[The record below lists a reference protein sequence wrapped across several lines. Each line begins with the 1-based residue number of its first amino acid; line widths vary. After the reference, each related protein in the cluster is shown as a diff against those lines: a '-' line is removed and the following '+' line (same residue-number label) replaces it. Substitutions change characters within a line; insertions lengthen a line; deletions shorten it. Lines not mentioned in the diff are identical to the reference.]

1 MKIALITDQHFGI
14 RNDSTQFHE
23 YYKKFYSEVF
33 FPTLEEHGI
42 KDIIELGDIFDRR
55 KYVNFDSLERC
66 TDYFFGPIFRKGIN
80 LHCIVGNHDTYF
92 KNTNAV
98 NAPRLLLGWMAGKCK
113 SCITGNPSELFIYQD
128 ASSDIDFDGCKIM
141 FMPWINSGNYDRAM
155 DTIKNSN
162 ADVVMGH
169 LELRGFEMYKGAT
182 IDAGLSHTLFEKFD
196 MVMSGHFHHKSSKD
210 NVHYLGSPYQMTW
223 SDYNDDRGFHIFD
236 TETRELTYIKNP
248 FIMFHKV
255 FFDDVEVDDI
265 PDFSHL
271 KDTYVKVVVKNKNNP
286 YVFDLFMDKLNSCE
300 PVHVQV
306 VEDNLNLDIGDESD
320 FIDEAEDTMTIVKK
334 YVEGLSRSLSLSD
347 TQSKNVSSMLNDLYQ
362 EVLSND

>member
-14 RNDSTQFHE
+14 RNDSVQFHN
-23 YYKKFYSEVF
+23 YYEKFYKEIF
-33 FPTLEEHGI
+33 FPTLEKHGI

-55 KYVNFDSLERC
+55 KYINFDSLSRC
-66 TDYFFGPIFRKGIN
+66 RDYFFGPIYSAGIN

-92 KNTNAV
+92 KNTNSV
-98 NAPRLLLGWMAGKCK
+98 NAPKLLLGWMDNGLDYDFDNGANL
-113 SCITGNPSELFIYQD
+113 SIYQE
-128 ASSDIDFDGCKIM
+128 ASADIEFDGRKIL
-141 FMPWINSGNYDRAM
+141 FMPWINSSNYDSAM
-155 DTIKNSN
+155 DKIENSN
-162 ADVVMGH
+162 ADVCMGH
-169 LELRGFEMYKGAT
+169 LELRGFEMYKGASV
-182 IDAGLSHTLFEKFD
+182 DAGISHTLFKKFD

-223 SDYNDDRGFHIFD
+223 SDYDDDRGFHIFD
-236 TETRELTYIKNP
+236 TETLELTYVKNP

-286 YVFDLFMDKLNSCE
+286 YVFDLFMDKLNACE

-334 YVEGLSRSLSLSD
+334 YVEGLSLSESQ
-347 TQSKNVSSMLNDLYQ
+347 TKNISSMFNDLYQ